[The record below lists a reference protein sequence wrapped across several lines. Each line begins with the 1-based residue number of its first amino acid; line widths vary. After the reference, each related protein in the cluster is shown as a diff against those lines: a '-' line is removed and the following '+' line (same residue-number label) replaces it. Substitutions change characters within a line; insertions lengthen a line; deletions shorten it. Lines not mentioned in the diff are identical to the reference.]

1 MSATTQDRKDIDEA
15 IEEIEKGGQSI
26 EDLAAL
32 GEEDGGQQFL
42 DFGDK
47 LDLTQKGI
55 KPTDSEIKIKAISRP
70 IKGQLED
77 DDSTVTVLV
86 TARLDGIALVN
97 KRDGD
102 GKVIAKT
109 RRHVLTPV
117 SVLPVTPDQADKLL
131 GL

>member
-1 MSATTQDRKDIDEA
+1 MSATARQDIDEA
-15 IEEIEKGGQSI
+15 IAEIEEGGQSI
-26 EDLAAL
+26 EDLAAI
-32 GEEDGGQQFL
+32 GEDSEGQQFL

-70 IKGQLED
+70 IKGQLEED
-77 DDSTVTVLV
+77 DATVTLLV
-86 TARLDGIALVN
+86 TARLDGISTVS

-109 RRHVLTPV
+109 RRHVMTPV
-117 SVLPVTPDQADKLL
+117 SVLPVTADQADKLL